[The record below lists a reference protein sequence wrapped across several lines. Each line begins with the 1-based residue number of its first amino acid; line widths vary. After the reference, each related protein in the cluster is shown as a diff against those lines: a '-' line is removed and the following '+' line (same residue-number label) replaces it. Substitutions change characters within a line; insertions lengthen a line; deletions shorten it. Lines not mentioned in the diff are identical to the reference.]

1 MFAIVTSIILFSLSY
16 AYTPYLVEKSILL
29 SIMSTLLPDTEIEI
43 PSLCFMVLFL
53 TTELSLTEIAA
64 EPAILKIQSEIVL
77 FSTNELVA
85 A

>member
-1 MFAIVTSIILFSLSY
+1 
-16 AYTPYLVEKSILL
+16 
-29 SIMSTLLPDTEIEI
+29 MSTLLPDTEIEI